1 MNTGCMYI
9 PLEHSLSRVM
19 NMQDINSLLD
29 ACKVAAGASS
39 DNQLA
44 AALGVGR
51 SAISNYR
58 HARALPD
65 PVVCATIAGLSGVP
79 LARVLG
85 IVGEARAI
93 SREEKAVWR
102 KLAATAM
109 ALCLAVGFALPHKA
123 QAAVTGFDK
132 STVYTLC
139 EMLYP
144 SSLGLCRV
152 CVAMHLFESPWAV
165 TLTSTSG
172 SAAVRATLGLPPSVR
187 SA

>member
-1 MNTGCMYI
+1 
-9 PLEHSLSRVM
+9 
-19 NMQDINSLLD
+19 MQDINSLLD
-29 ACKVAAGASS
+29 ACKVAAGVSS

-65 PVVCATIAGLSGVP
+65 PVVCATIAGLSGIP

-109 ALCLAVGFALPHKA
+109 ALCIAVGFALPHRA
-123 QAAVTGFDK
+123 QAAVTGLDK

-139 EMLYP
+139 AIEHP
-144 SSLGLCRV
+144 PDLGLCWLR
-152 CVAMHLFESPWAV
+152 VAMAGPVARL
-165 TLTSTSG
+165 
-172 SAAVRATLGLPPSVR
+172 LPPPSIPGQG
-187 SA
+187 

>member
-1 MNTGCMYI
+1 MNIGCMYI
-9 PLEHSLSRVM
+9 PLEHYLSRGM

-29 ACKVAAGASS
+29 ACKVASGSTS

-65 PVVCATIAGLSGVP
+65 PVVCATIAGLSGIP

-109 ALCLAVGFALPHKA
+109 ALAIAVGFGGTPTAAKA
-123 QAAVTGFDK
+123 SGISEVGN
-132 STVYTLC
+132 VYYVKNERGRLRRYAG
-139 EMLYP
+139 LLKP
-144 SSLGLCRV
+144 APASLLSLGLYL
-152 CVAMHLFESPWAV
+152 ASTSPWVSLLPAP
-165 TLTSTSG
+165 LP
-172 SAAVRATLGLPPSVR
+172 AAR
-187 SA
+187 

>member
-1 MNTGCMYI
+1 
-9 PLEHSLSRVM
+9 
-19 NMQDINSLLD
+19 MQDINSLLD
-29 ACKVAAGASS
+29 ACKVASGSTS

-65 PVVCATIAGLSGVP
+65 PVVCATIAGLSGIP

-109 ALCLAVGFALPHKA
+109 LVAIGVGMSATPTAATALTGPAKA
-123 QAAVTGFDK
+123 GM
-132 STVYTLC
+132 YI
-139 EMLYP
+139 M
-144 SSLGLCRV
+144 
-152 CVAMHLFESPWAV
+152 
-165 TLTSTSG
+165 
-172 SAAVRATLGLPPSVR
+172 
-187 SA
+187 

>member
-1 MNTGCMYI
+1 MNIGCMYI
-9 PLEHSLSRVM
+9 PLEHSLSRGM

-29 ACKVAAGASS
+29 ACKVAAGAGS

-65 PVVCATIAGLSGVP
+65 PVVCATIAGLSGIP

-109 ALCLAVGFALPHKA
+109 ALCLAVGFALPYKA
-123 QAAVTGFDK
+123 HAAVSG
-132 STVYTLC
+132 
-139 EMLYP
+139 
-144 SSLGLCRV
+144 
-152 CVAMHLFESPWAV
+152 FESTHAV
-165 TLTSTSG
+165 CIMRNGVPIESQALLAPPGIPTREPEDTEGAISG
-172 SAAVRATLGLPPSVR
+172 L
-187 SA
+187 

>member
-1 MNTGCMYI
+1 MYI
-9 PLEHSLSRVM
+9 PLEHSLSRGM

-29 ACKVAAGASS
+29 ACKVAAGVSS

-65 PVVCATIAGLSGVP
+65 PVVCATIAGLSGIP

-85 IVGEARAI
+85 VVGEARAI

-109 ALCLAVGFALPHKA
+109 ALCLAVGFALPHKVR
-123 QAAVTGFDK
+123 AAVPGFDK
-132 STVYTLC
+132 AQAVYIMRNHVPT
-139 EMLYP
+139 
-144 SSLGLCRV
+144 
-152 CVAMHLFESPWAV
+152 ESGPLLAPHGNGWA
-165 TLTSTSG
+165 SG
-172 SAAVRATLGLPPSVR
+172 SAPASAPRLPSQV
-187 SA
+187 